1 MEISTLT
8 SSRKNILKREN
19 PHAVDTTRL
28 TIVILQLDGNGIKVS
43 NRTKIKTLSYHNDLF
58 FWITHIRSNIN
69 NRMYHI

>member
-19 PHAVDTTRL
+19 HHAVDTTRL

-43 NRTKIKTLSYHNDLF
+43 NRTEIKL
-58 FWITHIRSNIN
+58 
-69 NRMYHI
+69 

>member
-28 TIVILQLDGNGIKVS
+28 TIVVLQLDGNGTKVS
-43 NRTKIKTLSYHNDLF
+43 NRTKIKTL
-58 FWITHIRSNIN
+58 ITIMICFSG
-69 NRMYHI
+69 